1 MYLLIVILNNEK
13 HFEDLLQA
21 YVEVG
26 ISDATVLESQS
37 INDTVGSQVPI
48 FAGLKYSMGDSK
60 PYSKTILSI
69 IIDKQQVDY
78 LVKILDDAG
87 IDINEPGSIR
97 IMTLKLDNVY
107 GKPKEFDLE

>member
-1 MYLLIVILNNEK
+1 MYLLIVILNDEK

-26 ISDATVLESQS
+26 ISDATVLETQS
-37 INDTVGSQVPI
+37 INNMVGSQVPI

-60 PYSKTILSI
+60 PYSKTILSVVG
-69 IIDKQQVDY
+69 DKQQVEY
-78 LVKILDDAG
+78 FVKILDDIG
-87 IDINEPGSIR
+87 IDINEAGTIR

-107 GKPKEFDLE
+107 GEPKEFELE